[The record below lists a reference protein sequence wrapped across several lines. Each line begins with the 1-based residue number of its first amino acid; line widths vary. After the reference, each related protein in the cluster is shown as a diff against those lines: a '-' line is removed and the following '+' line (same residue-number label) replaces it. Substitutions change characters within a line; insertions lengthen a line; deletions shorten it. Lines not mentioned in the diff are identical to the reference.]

1 MDSSRWDSEQVRA
14 ERNVFWASVTGK
26 RCRGLGGGVSWK
38 EAAEGGVKGAVG
50 REGGRRVENHSL
62 PPSLTSSREAD

>member
-1 MDSSRWDSEQVRA
+1 M
-14 ERNVFWASVTGK
+14 
-26 RCRGLGGGVSWK
+26 SWK